1 MSGGRG
7 CNVTF
12 FLPPSPTLLHAL
24 ADLSPFCF
32 RRWACRGWHLQFLCL
47 WPETGDRDV
56 RGEPRGCGAE
66 QSRWVQP
73 VGDVQSLLP
82 LWVWVTRNPSGRTIA
97 QVQEIR
103 IRDPLQPP
111 ARGSAQAG
119 SRAPPSF
126 GLGAETCRS
135 LRLAAGDRFFL
146 ARFSLAQ
153 RRPEMFV
160 ERLSVE
166 HWCSLACCPGGLA
179 AAVLPIH

>member
-1 MSGGRG
+1 MPW
-7 CNVTF
+7 
-12 FLPPSPTLLHAL
+12 LAPPIPL
-24 ADLSPFCF
+24 
-32 RRWACRGWHLQFLCL
+32 L
-47 WPETGDRDV
+47 WPEAGDRDV
-56 RGEPRGCGAE
+56 SGEPRGCGAE
-66 QSRWVQP
+66 QPRWVQP

-82 LWVWVTRNPSGRTIA
+82 LWVWVTRSPSGRTIA

-103 IRDPLQPP
+103 IRDPPQPP

-153 RRPEMFV
+153 RRPEMF
-160 ERLSVE
+160 
-166 HWCSLACCPGGLA
+166 ADPGGCLRSIGA
-179 AAVLPIH
+179 ALPTAREVWLPQSSPFSGL